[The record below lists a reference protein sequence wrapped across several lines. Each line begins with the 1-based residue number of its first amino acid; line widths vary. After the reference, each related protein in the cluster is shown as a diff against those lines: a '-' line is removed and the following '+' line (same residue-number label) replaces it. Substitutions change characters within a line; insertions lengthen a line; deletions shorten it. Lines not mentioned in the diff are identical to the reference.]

1 MVRYEI
7 DKAHT
12 HVGFTAKHLA
22 VSTVRGQ
29 FNSFD
34 GYFEGPEDDVTKIK
48 GEVTIDV
55 VSIDTR
61 TEMRDNHL
69 RSADFFEAEKYPKIT
84 FKLNR
89 VEPVDSESF
98 KFHGDL
104 TIKSTTKPVVL
115 NATLEGRVPDPM
127 GGGKELLSLTRSPG
141 GLMRYQA
148 LARVAGVSNIG
159 ASRRLEQM
167 TKAGLIERRSSPTD
181 RRGVFAHISA
191 KGEAPYKTA
200 HKVFLTSLE
209 RNFGTA
215 LKKADAELIS
225 AALPRLA

>member
-12 HVGFTAKHLA
+12 HVGFAAKHLA

-29 FNSFD
+29 FNTFE

-55 VSIDTR
+55 ASIDTR

-89 VEPVDSESF
+89 VETVDSESF
-98 KFHGDL
+98 KVHGDL
-104 TIKSTTKPVVL
+104 TIKATTKPVVL
-115 NATLEGRVPDPM
+115 DATLEGRVPHPM
-127 GGGKELLSLTRSPG
+127 GGGKE
-141 GLMRYQA
+141 
-148 LARVAGVSNIG
+148 
-159 ASRRLEQM
+159 RL
-167 TKAGLIERRSSPTD
+167 D
-181 RRGVFAHISA
+181 ISA
-191 KGEAPYKTA
+191 KGQLNRMDFGLNWDGLAGAIPMASHTIRLEIEAEI
-200 HKVFLTSLE
+200 VV
-209 RNFGTA
+209 
-215 LKKADAELIS
+215 KAAEL
-225 AALPRLA
+225 AQA

>member
-29 FNSFD
+29 FNTFE
-34 GYFEGPEDDVTKIK
+34 GYFEGPEDDVTKTT

-55 VSIDTR
+55 ASIDTR

-69 RSADFFEAEKYPKIT
+69 RSADFFEAEKYPHIT

-89 VEPVDSESF
+89 IEPVDSESF
-98 KFHGDL
+98 KIHGNL
-104 TIKSTTKPVVL
+104 TIKNTTKPVVL

-127 GGGKELLSLTRSPG
+127 SGGKE
-141 GLMRYQA
+141 
-148 LARVAGVSNIG
+148 RVG
-159 ASRRLEQM
+159 
-167 TKAGLIERRSSPTD
+167 
-181 RRGVFAHISA
+181 ISA
-191 KGEAPYKTA
+191 KGQLNRMDFGLNWDGVAGAIPMASHTIKLEIEAEI
-200 HKVFLTSLE
+200 VV
-209 RNFGTA
+209 
-215 LKKADAELIS
+215 KAVEL
-225 AALPRLA
+225 AQA